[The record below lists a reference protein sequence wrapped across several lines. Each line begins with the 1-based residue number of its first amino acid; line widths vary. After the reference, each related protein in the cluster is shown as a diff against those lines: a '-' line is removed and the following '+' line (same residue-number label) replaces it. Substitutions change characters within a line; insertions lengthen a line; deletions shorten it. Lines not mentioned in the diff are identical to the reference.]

1 MPEPTD
7 WKDAIRRRLTHLE
20 LEPVRE
26 TEIVEELAQHL
37 GDRYQELRARGESEA
52 EASRAVLQELNEID
66 WPPRRL
72 RGLDRRAVAEPVV
85 LGAARQNVILDLW
98 QDLRFGARTMLKQP
112 VVTGIAVLALALCI
126 GGNTA
131 IFSMVNA
138 ILLRQLPFRQPE
150 QLVSVYVRRPDPGRF
165 SFNIPDFVDFRDQ
178 NRSLSGLA
186 AYANWSANL
195 GGSGDP
201 ERLQGMRISAAAF
214 EMLGVEAA
222 VGRMLQPADDTPGE
236 QRVVVLSY
244 GLWRRRFGADPQ
256 IVGKSLTLNG
266 AGYMVVGVLPR
277 EFFFP
282 IREAELAIPL
292 APDADPWRELRTSTN
307 FLRGWARLKPGVTR
321 EQAEADLS
329 AVAQRIREQYPV
341 ANAQKLGVTLSPLHE
356 EVVASFRLALWVL
369 LGAVGAVLLM
379 TCVNLGNLAL
389 ARSAAR
395 HREMVIRT
403 ALGATRRR
411 LVRQLAT
418 ESLLLAVLGGGVGLL
433 LACYGIDLLL
443 ALSPASLPRVA
454 EVSVDFRVLGFTLAL
469 SLLAG
474 AIFGLV
480 PAWQATRVNLN
491 DALKESTRG
500 GAGGTRQS
508 RTRSLLVVSE
518 IALSLVLLVAA
529 GVLVNSFLRL
539 QAVNPGFDADH
550 VLVVRLSLPKSQ
562 YPNRAAA
569 TAFHDALRPALSSL
583 PGVESVGVVSALPL
597 SGVSATI
604 PFTIEARAAAPDEA
618 MLADYRL
625 VSPGYFRA
633 LRIPLLSGREFTA
646 HDTAGTTNVALVSQS
661 LARRYWPGGSPVG
674 AHLQIDDNDRGPRPV
689 EIVGVVGDVRHLGL
703 NEEPAPHIYLP
714 IQQTHEDAVI
724 WLTNNQYWLLRT
736 AVDPLTLSGA
746 VRRAIQAVDREVPA
760 TSIRTMESYLA
771 ASVAPRRFNLWLLT
785 VFAGAALVLAATG
798 LYGVISCGVTQRR
811 REIGIRLAL
820 GAQAGDVLRLV
831 IGQGMA
837 MTLGGVALGLALA
850 LGVTRLMKSLLFA
863 VSATDPLTFL
873 LTTWLLTVVALLA
886 CWIPARRAMKVDPM
900 VALRDE

>member
-1 MPEPTD
+1 MPD
-7 WKDAIRRRLTHLE
+7 WKSEIQSRLAHLA
-20 LEPVRE
+20 LDTTRE
-26 TEIVEELAQHL
+26 AEIIEELAQHL
-37 GDRYQELRARGESEA
+37 DDRFQGLRAGGATESD
-52 EASRAVLQELNEID
+52 ASRAVIAELNEIG
-66 WPPRRL
+66 WLPRGLRRL
-72 RGLDRRAVAEPVV
+72 ERQATAEPVV
-85 LGAARQNVILDLW
+85 LGAGRRNLFGQLW
-98 QDLRFGARTMLKQP
+98 QDLRFGVRTMLKQP
-112 VVTGIAVLALALCI
+112 LVSGIAVLALALGI

-131 IFSMVNA
+131 IFSLVNA

-150 QLVSVYVRRPDPGRF
+150 SLVSVAVRRSAPGRF
-165 SFNIPDFVDFRDQ
+165 SFNMPDFIDFRDQ
-178 NRSLSGLA
+178 NQSLAGLA

-195 GGSGDP
+195 SGSGDP
-201 ERLQGMRISAAAF
+201 ERLQGLRISADAF
-214 EMLGVEAA
+214 EMLGVEAV
-222 VGRMLQPADDTPGE
+222 VGRALMRADDTPGQ
-236 QRVVVLSY
+236 QRVVVLGH

-266 AGYMVVGVLPR
+266 AGYVVVGVLPPQ
-277 EFFFP
+277 FFFP

-292 APDADPWRELRTSTN
+292 APEADPWRDLRTSTN

-321 EQAEADLS
+321 EQAEDDLTT
-329 AVAQRIREQYPV
+329 VAQRIREHYPV
-341 ANAQKLGVTLSPLHE
+341 ANAQKLGVTLGPLRD
-356 EVVASFRLALWVL
+356 EVVANFRLALFVL

-411 LVRQLAT
+411 LVQQLAT
-418 ESLLLAVLGGGVGLL
+418 ESLLLAVLGGGLGLL
-433 LACYGIDLLL
+433 MACYGIDLLL
-443 ALSPASLPRVA
+443 VLSPATLPRAA
-454 EVSVDFRVLGFTLAL
+454 EVDVDVRVLGFTLAL

-474 AIFGLV
+474 AIFGLA
-480 PAWQATRVNLN
+480 PAWQATRLNLN
-491 DALKESTRG
+491 DALKESARG

-508 RTRSLLVVSE
+508 RTRGLLVVSE
-518 IALSLVLLVAA
+518 IALSLVLLVGA

-539 QAVNPGFDADH
+539 QAVDPGFDASR
-550 VLVVRLSLPKSQ
+550 VLVVRLSLPRTQ
-562 YPNRAAA
+562 YPDRATA
-569 TAFHDALRPALSSL
+569 TAFYDRLRPGLAAL

-604 PFTIEARAAAPDEA
+604 PFTIEGRAAAPDEA

-625 VSPGYFRA
+625 VSTGYFRA
-633 LRIPLLSGREFTA
+633 LRIPVLAGREFTERDSA
-646 HDTAGTTNVALVSQS
+646 DTAHVALVSQR
-661 LARRYWPGGSPVG
+661 LARRYWPDGSPLG

-689 EIVGVVGDVRHLGL
+689 EIVGVVGDVKHLGL
-703 NEEPAPHIYLP
+703 DEEPAPHIYLP
-714 IQQTHEDAVI
+714 IHQTDEDAVI

-736 AVDPLTLSGA
+736 AVDPLTLSTA

-760 TSIRTMESYLA
+760 SSIRTMEDYLA

-785 VFAGAALVLAATG
+785 IFAGAALVLAATG

-811 REIGIRLAL
+811 REIGIRMAL
-820 GAQAGDVLRLV
+820 GAQGGDVLRLV

-837 MTLGGVALGLALA
+837 MTLWGVTLGLLAALGM
-850 LGVTRLMKSLLFA
+850 TRLMKSLLFA